1 MVLVSMTTKLLF
13 SPSPAGSYR
22 HSVTKF
28 LTATDGA
35 DAVAMYAQHRDEI
48 AVVLNDMVMTVMDG
62 AATIHALTRIN
73 PKIKIIAASGL
84 NVNGGRDESIRSRH

>member
-1 MVLVSMTTKLLF
+1 MTKLLF

-48 AVVLNDMVMTVMDG
+48 AVVLNDMVMTVMPPF
-62 AATIHALTRIN
+62 TLSR
-73 PKIKIIAASGL
+73 
-84 NVNGGRDESIRSRH
+84 ESILRLRLSRQAV